1 MASTVEFD
9 RQLITVLQGIEAKS
23 LDSVKFTFTAGMFGK
38 EGSSEETGENSPYK
52 AMCYLAAY
60 NNSADILE
68 FLLKEVIFKHPK
80 MDDIFFPCAQAIIE
94 QSDRPEMGALL
105 LDATSEHFKTRKDA
119 DTFSA
124 RCMREFVQEA
134 AIHENWQFAKHMWGM
149 RELFPIPTQ
158 YDEKT
163 KTHTGK
169 DKEFIPAFV
178 TGSVFHDN
186 VDIMDMCVNLPDRWQ
201 EYTDQC
207 LPTWFRMSLEGH
219 ARNVA
224 RYLLPHVK
232 EFILSNSEY
241 AACVVKDS
249 LRTGSVELY
258 VQICT
263 MLSEDESKKK

>member
-1 MASTVEFD
+1 MAPSVEFD
-9 RQLITVLQGIEAKS
+9 QNLITVLQGIEAGS

-38 EGSSEETGENSPYK
+38 EGNNEESGDNSPYK
-52 AMCYLAAY
+52 AMCYMAAFKR
-60 NNSADILE
+60 SGDILS
-68 FLLKEVIFKHPK
+68 FLFKEVIFKHPK
-80 MDDIFFPCAQAIIE
+80 VDDVFFPCAQSVIE
-94 QSDRPEMGALL
+94 QSDRPEMGKLL
-105 LDATSEHFKTRKDA
+105 LDLTTEFFKTRKDA

-134 AIHENWQFAKHMWGM
+134 AIHENWQFANTMWAM

-169 DKEFIPAFV
+169 DKEFIPAYV
-178 TGSVFHDN
+178 TGAVFHDN
-186 VDIMDMCVNLPDRWQ
+186 VDIMDRAVNLPDRWQ

-207 LPTWFRMSLEGH
+207 LPTWFRMALEGH
-219 ARNVA
+219 AREVA

-232 EFILSNSEY
+232 EFILSNGEY
-241 AACVVKDS
+241 ATCVVKDS
-249 LRTGSVELY
+249 LRTGSIDLH

-263 MLSEDESKKK
+263 MLSEANAKKK

>member
-1 MASTVEFD
+1 MSTPEIDQNLV
-9 RQLITVLQGIEAKS
+9 TVLQGIEARS

-38 EGSSEETGENSPYK
+38 EGNNEETGDNSPYK

-60 NNSADILE
+60 NNSKDILE
-68 FLLKEVIFKHPK
+68 FLLTEVVLKHPK
-80 MDDIFFPCAQAIIE
+80 ADDVFFPCAQAIIE
-94 QSDRPEMGALL
+94 QADRPEMGKLL
-105 LDATSEHFKTRKDA
+105 LDITTEYFKTHKDA

-124 RCMREFVQEA
+124 RCMREFIQEA
-134 AIHENWQFAKHMWGM
+134 SIHENWKFARIMWDM

-178 TGSVFHDN
+178 TGSVFHDA
-186 VDIMDMCVNLPDRWQ
+186 VEIMDMCVNLPDRWQ

-207 LPTWFRMSLEGH
+207 LPTWFRMALEGH
-219 ARNVA
+219 ARGVS
-224 RYLLPHVK
+224 RYLFPHVK

-249 LRTGSVELY
+249 LRTGSIDLY

-263 MLSEDESKKK
+263 LLSEDAAKKK